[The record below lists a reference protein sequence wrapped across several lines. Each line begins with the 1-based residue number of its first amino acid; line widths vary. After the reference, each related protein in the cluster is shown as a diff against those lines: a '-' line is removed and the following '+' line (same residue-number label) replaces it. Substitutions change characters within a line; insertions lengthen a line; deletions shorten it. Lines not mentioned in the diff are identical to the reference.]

1 MSTKV
6 RRHSV
11 RLVVALVVAAFL
23 VPFATAS
30 PAGAIGSP
38 PSTPIGSR
46 IRFATTNGDIL
57 AITKVNGTARNLIAF
72 GGNFSAVITPDGVR
86 RAANHFA
93 IVDELTGALV
103 YAGNANG
110 YVRAITS
117 INGTVYVGGDF
128 TSFGGV
134 ARARAAAISPTF
146 AVTGWN
152 PAPGSRVRALTV
164 ASGNVV
170 YGGDGSVV
178 RSTNPTTGASVWS
191 QNVSG
196 GSVRSLATAPNG
208 SSVYVGGLF
217 EVYGGLTRH
226 GLIKANPATGVPDSA
241 FNARFRVDSGVGS
254 GGSYDGQAG
263 NVLAFN
269 ADGSRLLVGVAGQGS
284 DEFKTLNPAT
294 GSLYWGI
301 VLPGDCQGIGVVG
314 STYALGYHRHDNNP
328 WPYFGAQVE
337 ASNGRLTTFDP
348 GLTGYQSN
356 ADGGNNGVQAI
367 YADPVNRR
375 LFMAGAFTSPVKS
388 LAVFTW

>member
-1 MSTKV
+1 MV

-11 RLVVALVVAAFL
+11 RMLVAVLVAAFV
-23 VPFATAS
+23 VPFASANT
-30 PAGAIGSP
+30 AGAIGSA
-38 PSTPIGSR
+38 PSTPIGAR
-46 IRFATTNGDIL
+46 VRFATTNGDIL
-57 AITKVNGTARNLIAF
+57 AITKVAGTTRNLIAF
-72 GGNFSAVITPDGVR
+72 GGNFTRVITPDGVSR
-86 RAANHFA
+86 PANHFA
-93 IVDELTGALV
+93 VVDEFTGALV
-103 YAGNANG
+103 YAGNANN

-117 INGTVYVGGDF
+117 LNGTIYIGGDF

-134 ARARAAAISPTF
+134 ARARAAAVNSNF

-152 PAPGSRVRALTV
+152 PSPGSRVRALAV
-164 ASGNVV
+164 ANGNVV
-170 YGGDGSVV
+170 YGGDSSVV
-178 RSTNPTTGASVWS
+178 RATNPTTGSAVWS

-196 GSVRSLATAPNG
+196 GSVRSMTVSPNG
-208 SSVYVGGLF
+208 ANLYVGGLF

-226 GLIKANPATGVPDSA
+226 GIIKANPATGAPDSA

-254 GGSYDGQAG
+254 SGSYDGQAG

-269 ADGSRLLVGVAGQGS
+269 ADGSRLLVGVAGYGS
-284 DEFKTLNPAT
+284 DEFKTLNPNT
-294 GSLYWGI
+294 GALYWGV

-314 STYALGYHRHDNNP
+314 ATYALGYHRHDDNP

-348 GLTGYQSN
+348 KLTGYQSN

-367 YADPVNRR
+367 YSDTANRR

>member
-1 MSTKV
+1 MV

-11 RLVVALVVAAFL
+11 RMLVAVLVAAFV
-23 VPFATAS
+23 VPFASAGT
-30 PAGAIGSP
+30 AGAIGSA
-38 PSTPIGSR
+38 PSTPIGAR
-46 IRFATTNGDIL
+46 IRWATTNGDIL
-57 AITKVNGTARNLIAF
+57 AITKVAGTSRNLIAF
-72 GGNFSAVITPDGVR
+72 GGNFTRVITPDGVSR
-86 RAANHFA
+86 VANHFA
-93 IVDELTGALV
+93 VVDEMTGALV
-103 YAGNANG
+103 YAGNANS

-117 INGTVYVGGDF
+117 LNGTIYVGGDF

-134 ARARAAAISPTF
+134 ARARAAALNASF

-152 PAPGSRVRALTV
+152 PSPGSRVRALTV
-164 ASGNVV
+164 ASGNIV
-170 YGGDGSVV
+170 YGGDSSVV
-178 RSTNPTTGASVWS
+178 RATNPTTGAAVWS
-191 QNVSG
+191 QSVSG
-196 GSVRSLATAPNG
+196 GSVRAMTVSPNG
-208 SSVYVGGLF
+208 ANLYVGGLF

-226 GLIKANPATGVPDSA
+226 GIIKANPANGVPDSA

-284 DEFKTLNPAT
+284 DEFKTLNPST
-294 GSLYWGI
+294 GALAWGI

-314 STYALGYHRHDNNP
+314 STYVLGYHRHDNNP

-337 ASNGRLTTFDP
+337 AANGRLTTFDP
-348 GLTGYQSN
+348 GVTGYQGN

-375 LFMAGAFTSPVKS
+375 LFLAGAFTSPVKS